1 MDKVVKM
8 KEEILNNLA
17 GLIEYVKQ
25 GADFVKEQA
34 PLYVQELISYGIWVS
49 IFEMI
54 LCVLG
59 VIGGTIGLVK
69 LVNYVNNEEE
79 YDADAAGIIAIGF
92 MALVVLIIFCIVAF
106 CVDGEN
112 LIQATVAPRV
122 YVVEKLMSIC
132 K

>member
-1 MDKVVKM
+1 M

-34 PLYVQELISYGIWVS
+34 PLYVQELISYGIWIS

-59 VIGGTIGLVK
+59 AIGGTIGLVK
-69 LVNYVNNEEE
+69 LVKYVNNEEG
-79 YDADAAGIIAIGF
+79 YDADVAGIIAIGF

-106 CVDGEN
+106 CIDGET

>member
-1 MDKVVKM
+1 M

-59 VIGGTIGLVK
+59 AIGGTIGLVK
-69 LVNYVNNEEE
+69 LIKYANNEEG
-79 YDADAAGIIAIGF
+79 YDADMTGLIAFGF
-92 MALVVLIIFCIVAF
+92 MVLVVLIVFCIVAF
-106 CVDGEN
+106 CIDGEN

>member
-1 MDKVVKM
+1 M

-34 PLYVQELISYGIWVS
+34 PLYVQELISYGIWIS

-59 VIGGTIGLVK
+59 VIGGVFGLVK
-69 LVNYVNNEEE
+69 LIKYMKTEE
-79 YDADAAGIIAIGF
+79 YDTDFIGALSMCF
-92 MALVVLIIFCIVAF
+92 MALGALIIFCIVAF
-106 CVDGEN
+106 CIDGET

>member
-1 MDKVVKM
+1 M

-34 PLYVQELISYGIWVS
+34 PLYVQEVISYGIWVS

-54 LCVLG
+54 LCILG
-59 VIGGTIGLVK
+59 FVGGVFGLVK
-69 LVNYVNNEEE
+69 IVKYLNTGE
-79 YDADAAGIIAIGF
+79 YDTDFIGVLSMGF
-92 MALVVLIIFCIVAF
+92 LALVALIIFCIVAF
-106 CVDGEN
+106 CVDMEN

>member
-1 MDKVVKM
+1 M

-34 PLYVQELISYGIWVS
+34 PLYVQELISYGIWIS

-69 LVNYVNNEEE
+69 LIKYVNCEEG
-79 YDADAAGIIAIGF
+79 YDTDAAGIIAMGF
-92 MALVVLIIFCIVAF
+92 MALVVLIVFCVVAF
-106 CVDGEN
+106 CIDGEN